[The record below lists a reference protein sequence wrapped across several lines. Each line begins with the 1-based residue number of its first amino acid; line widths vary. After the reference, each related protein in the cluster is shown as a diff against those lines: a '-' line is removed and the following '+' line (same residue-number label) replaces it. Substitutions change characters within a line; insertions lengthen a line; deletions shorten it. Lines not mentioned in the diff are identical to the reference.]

1 MAKDAASVDSL
12 EEERRL
18 IERAQRGNL
27 DAMKPILERYASPLY
42 ATVILPR
49 VGNAA
54 AAEDVLR
61 DTMAT
66 AIEKIDKFR
75 WRGRSIYVWLRQIA
89 TNKAYDV
96 HRKSKRTR
104 KLADAIAA
112 EMPTES
118 LPEHQPDAQLIAVE
132 ERQRNRERIDATLDK
147 ISDRYRMAITLRLI
161 EELPRSEC
169 AQRMDVTTGTFDV
182 LLFRAVRAFR
192 KHFGSRNESAE

>member
-1 MAKDAASVDSL
+1 
-12 EEERRL
+12 
-18 IERAQRGNL
+18 
-27 DAMKPILERYASPLY
+27 MKPILERYASPLY